1 MSGYRLRDGGV
12 VDRTRPLSFTWDGTR
27 YTGLAGDT
35 LGSAMLANGLGP
47 VARGFKYHRPR
58 GVMTAGPEETG
69 ALVTLGRGARR
80 EPNAKA
86 PAVELFEGL
95 EATGQNAWP
104 SVRFDLGRVN
114 DLMGRFF
121 SAGFYYK
128 TFFGITGRGTWEWM
142 QFEKLIRRAAG
153 MGRAATP
160 EDSVSDADVYD
171 VVHDFCDVLVV
182 GAGPSGLAAAAEAAG
197 RGLDVMLVEQDF
209 ALGGRLVGTG
219 ETVEGEDADAW
230 IAGRA
235 AALGGVRVLTRTTA
249 FGLYDTNVVGLYER
263 LAEHLPD
270 ADPAL
275 PRAALRIVRPG
286 RVVLATGAIE
296 RPIAFGNNDRPGV
309 MLAGAM
315 ERYAARW
322 GVGPGSRAVIAT
334 TNDSGY
340 AAAARLASAG
350 IEAVVLDAREKPG
363 PATEACMA
371 AAEAAGAEVRLGT
384 VPVEVEGAAKVEGLA
399 IGRAVEGGEAGTM
412 VTERERVLR
421 ADCVGTSGGW
431 SPVIHLVAH
440 RGVKPV
446 WDAGEG

>member
-1 MSGYRLRDGGV
+1 
-12 VDRTRPLSFTWDGTR
+12 
-27 YTGLAGDT
+27 
-35 LGSAMLANGLGP
+35 GP

-95 EATGQNAWP
+95 DACGQNAWP

-121 SAGFYYK
+121 AAGFYYK

-153 MGRAATP
+153 MGRAAAP
-160 EDSVSDADVYD
+160 EDMKADEDAYD
-171 VVHDFCDVLVV
+171 VVHDFCDVLVI
-182 GAGPSGLAAAAEAAG
+182 GAGPAGLAAAAEAAG

-209 ALGGRLVGTG
+209 ALGGRLIGTG
-219 ETVEGEDADAW
+219 ETVEGVDADTW
-230 IAGRA
+230 IAAQA
-235 AALGGVRVLTRTTA
+235 AALSGVRVLTRATA
-249 FGLYDTNVVGLYER
+249 FGLYDTNVVGIYER
-263 LAEHLPD
+263 LTEHVSST
-270 ADPAL
+270 DPGL
-275 PRAALRIVRPG
+275 PRAAFRIVRPG
-286 RVVLATGAIE
+286 RVILATGAIE

-334 TNDSGY
+334 ANDSGY
-340 AAAARLASAG
+340 GAAARLAAAG
-350 IEAVVLDAREKPG
+350 IETLITDARDLPG
-363 PATEACMA
+363 PATEAAIAM
-371 AAEAAGAEVRLGT
+371 AEAAGAEVRLGA
-384 VPVEVEGAAKVEGLA
+384 VPVEVEGGSMVEGLA
-399 IGRAVEGGEAGTM
+399 IGRAVAGGEAGTM
-412 VTERERVLR
+412 VTPRERVIR
-421 ADCVGTSGGW
+421 CDCVGTSGGW
-431 SPVIHLVAH
+431 SP
-440 RGVKPV
+440 
-446 WDAGEG
+446 